1 MLKFGTFVSSIPNS
15 NALECSSSHTLTKG
29 TPEGLNYSVQ
39 GKAITDTPSK
49 TKTPYLKKNKKPLGN
64 GPSVSGKKQISQN
77 LAPRLK
83 INLLSENKKK
93 IVIPPI
99 SNGK

>member
-1 MLKFGTFVSSIPNS
+1 MLKFDTFVSYIPDS
-15 NALECSSSHTLTKG
+15 NASECSSSHTLTEG
-29 TPEGLNYSVQ
+29 TPEGLNNSVK

-49 TKTPYLKKNKKPLGN
+49 TKTPYLKKTKPLGN

-77 LAPRLK
+77 PAPRLK
-83 INLLSENKKK
+83 INLLSESKEK

-99 SNGK
+99 F